1 MSRRV
6 NTSTGRRL
14 AVALLGLLAGLG
26 ASAPARAE
34 LEWERGAGAEGC
46 ASREDLA
53 RELAEHGVDPAVL
66 ASRRLAGRVS
76 TDGRGYRAE
85 LRAAPRDGG
94 YGAARSVESSGPDCH
109 ALTPSLVLVMAML
122 LEPSEPLQSAPAAA
136 PSNAL
141 TAPAPSAAPPRRTYE
156 LGAVFAGAIGLVPGL
171 GLGAGA
177 TLRLAVG
184 RHGLGAL
191 VGVSVLAG
199 QNGRDFVEPRPFHS
213 AAVMVP
219 LLACG
224 DVLRSRWV
232 TLSPCT
238 GLSIGSVPDA
248 GIRSRRGPVVDYT
261 MGLRARVSL
270 TRTLALLLDLS
281 AAVLLKG
288 PGHPGERGFLSYDD
302 ASTFGAFVAPRSVL
316 RFQFHPGLALAWL
329 F

>member
-6 NTSTGRRL
+6 NTSMRHL
-14 AVALLGLLAGLG
+14 AVAMLGLLAGL
-26 ASAPARAE
+26 ASSAPARAE
-34 LEWERGAGAEGC
+34 LDWERGTGAEGC
-46 ASREDLA
+46 AGREELA
-53 RELAEHGVDPAVL
+53 RELAEHGVDLAAL
-66 ASRRLAGRVS
+66 ASRRLAGRV
-76 TDGRGYRAE
+76 TADGRGYRAE
-85 LRAAPRDGG
+85 LQVAQRDGG
-94 YGAARSVESSGPDCH
+94 YGPARSVESAGPDCS

-122 LEPSEPLQSAPAAA
+122 LAPSEPLPPAPAAA
-136 PSNAL
+136 PSNSL
-141 TAPAPSAAPPRRTYE
+141 TAPAPSAAPPRSYE
-156 LGAVFAGAIGLVPGL
+156 LGAVVAGTIGLVPGF

-199 QNGRDFVEPRPFHS
+199 QNGSDFVEPRPFHS

-238 GLSIGSVPDA
+238 GLSIGSVREWALASQRSPVVNFTL
-248 GIRSRRGPVVDYT
+248 GIRT
-261 MGLRARVSL
+261 RVSL
-270 TRTLALLLDLS
+270 TRTLALLLDVS

-288 PGHPGERGFLSYDD
+288 PDQRNSFGSIGYDE
-302 ASTFGAFVAPRSVL
+302 AGSIQGPVAPRSVL
-316 RFQFHPGLALAWL
+316 PYQFHPALALAWL